1 MALKIGE
8 SYGDA
13 YGHVLDSAYMSQREG
28 RYGTI
33 LKFRVVA
40 PFEPR
45 GLRAKSIVA
54 RYTPAIRRSISI
66 VDVRRTATRT
76 DFAVTDEYII
86 TLFVDNYSQEAP
98 STILQLIEQD

>member
-1 MALKIGE
+1 MALEIGE

-13 YGHVLDSAYMSQREG
+13 YGHILDSAYMSQRGG
-28 RYGTI
+28 RYGTT
-33 LKFRVVA
+33 LKFRVVT

-54 RYTPAIRRSISI
+54 RYTPAIRTSISV

-76 DFAVTDEYII
+76 DFAVTDEYLI
-86 TLFVDNYSQEAP
+86 TLFVNNYSKEAP